1 MQPSAQAVPAAWEA
15 RPGSFPLTSGPG
27 KTILHQQRPFHML
40 RRVHIPVISLLVGAY
55 LSTWSAALLQTIVF
69 PAIGSGPAKI
79 SASRGPS
86 AEKPQISFSQRRH
99 TPLVKTLS
107 LVAPP
112 ADDTW
117 YPAKVTWVQ
126 RFQVQDHTVL
136 PSTPEYSHY
145 IGRAPPS
152 C

>member
-1 MQPSAQAVPAAWEA
+1 
-15 RPGSFPLTSGPG
+15 
-27 KTILHQQRPFHML
+27 ML
-40 RRVHIPVISLLVGAY
+40 RRAHIPVISLLVGAY

-69 PAIGSGPAKI
+69 PAIGSGPEKV

-86 AEKPQISFSQRRH
+86 KEKPQVSFFQRRH

-112 ADDTW
+112 PVNTW
-117 YPAKVTWVQ
+117 YPGKVTWAQ
-126 RFQVQDHTVL
+126 RFHAHLHTVL
-136 PSTPEYSHY
+136 SSTPEYSPH
-145 IGRAPPS
+145 IGRAPPG